1 MTYLLT
7 LLIGGLLAWPY
18 YHRFKSFGK
27 DWNPL
32 PLAAL
37 HAAPIAFGFVAIL
50 AYLNREGSLNHIF
63 AFDLITG
70 VTFWIIAIAFTIWN
84 AYLIFT
90 AESFIT
96 PDDFEIAIVVFII
109 ICAVTFLMS
118 TPAAYLVVTVVRS
131 FS

>member
-1 MTYLLT
+1 MSYLLT
-7 LLIGGLLAWPY
+7 LLVGGLLTWPY
-18 YHRFKSFGK
+18 YHRFKSFGQ

-32 PLAAL
+32 PLAVL

-50 AYLNREGSLNHIF
+50 SYFNQEGTLAHIF
-63 AFDLITG
+63 AFDLISG

-90 AESFIT
+90 AETFIA
-96 PDDFEIAIVVFII
+96 PDNFEIAIII
-109 ICAVTFLMS
+109 FLIVCSVTFLMS
-118 TPAAYLVVTVVRS
+118 TPAAYLVVTAVRS